1 MKQKLAIIGANEFQ
15 NPLILKAKEL
25 GYETHVFAWAAGA
38 VGEKTADVFHPI
50 SIVEKDEI
58 LAVCRREGVIAA
70 CSIGSDLAIHTVNHV
85 QRALGMPAN
94 PPETDFIATNKFAM
108 REAFAAAGVD
118 CPRFKKLSAAPA
130 PEELADFHFPVIVK
144 PTDRSGSRG
153 VFRCENPQ
161 EVLSAVPAACEC
173 SFEKCAIV
181 EEFLFGDEYSCESIS
196 HHGEHHLLAVTK
208 KFTTGAPHFIE
219 TGHLEPAP
227 LSPEQYA
234 LVENRVKK
242 ALDALHIRTGAGH
255 TEFMLTPEGDFRVVE
270 IGSRMGGDCIG
281 SDLVPLSTGID
292 FVRAVID
299 TAVGKAPE
307 LTPTRVPCRARIRFL
322 FTPEDAAELRRLQTA
337 APEALWR
344 FQCDDDPS
352 APVSDSSNR
361 HGFYITTEKI

>member
-15 NPLILKAKEL
+15 NPLIVKAKEL
-25 GYETHVFAWAAGA
+25 GYETHVFAWAADA
-38 VGEKTADVFHPI
+38 IGEKTADVFHPI

-70 CSIGSDLAIHTVNHV
+70 CSIGSDLAIHTVNHI

-108 REAFAAAGVD
+108 RGAFAAAGVA
-118 CPRFKKLSAAPA
+118 CPRFKKFSAAPA
-130 PEELADFHFPVIVK
+130 LEDLADFRFPVIVK

-153 VFRCENPQ
+153 VFRCENAA

-196 HHGEHHLLAVTK
+196 HNGEHHILAVTK

-227 LSPEQYA
+227 LTQAQYA
-234 LVENRVKK
+234 FVEEQVKK

-255 TEFMLTPEGDFRVVE
+255 TEFMLTPEGNFRVVE

-281 SDLVPLSTGID
+281 SDLVPLSTGVD

-299 TAVGKAPE
+299 TALGNSPV
-307 LTPTRVPCRARIRFL
+307 LSPTHAPCRARIHFL
-322 FTPEDAAELRRLQTA
+322 FTQADVTRLQHIKNT
-337 APEALWR
+337 APESLWR
-344 FQCDDDPS
+344 FQCDEDLS

-361 HGFYITTEKI
+361 HGFYITTERL